1 MEINYQVELELSVAR
16 RWLLDGNIKRAWLHL
31 GLAKYYHLQEDK
43 AAEHRVQPT
52 CGILRLYWVWFW
64 RLVFPALI
72 ANLVPPTRG

>member
-1 MEINYQVELELSVAR
+1 MEENDQVELELSVAR

-52 CGILRLYWVWFW
+52 PPESPR
-64 RLVFPALI
+64 
-72 ANLVPPTRG
+72 VPFFCKNCNSWHYEKCLNDMASG

>member
-52 CGILRLYWVWFW
+52 RGILRLYWVWFW
-64 RLVFPALI
+64 RWVFPALI